1 MGERIG
7 HKKGATLHSGKGGA
21 GGAGGG
27 AGEAGGA
34 GVGTRA
40 AAGGLA
46 GGGENQGEKGE
57 KETKEWD
64 EEKGNVKPN
73 MVEINRQVHRNP
85 CTSTHSSHIFHRI
98 PSKD

>member
-7 HKKGATLHSGKGGA
+7 HKKGATLHSGR

-27 AGEAGGA
+27 AGGAGGA

-46 GGGENQGEKGE
+46 GGGENQGEEGE

-73 MVEINRQVHRNP
+73 MVKIKRQVHRNP

>member
-7 HKKGATLHSGKGGA
+7 HKKGAMLHSGKGG
-21 GGAGGG
+21 
-27 AGEAGGA
+27 AGGA

-73 MVEINRQVHRNP
+73 
-85 CTSTHSSHIFHRI
+85 HSWKKCFCLRE
-98 PSKD
+98 PVFLG